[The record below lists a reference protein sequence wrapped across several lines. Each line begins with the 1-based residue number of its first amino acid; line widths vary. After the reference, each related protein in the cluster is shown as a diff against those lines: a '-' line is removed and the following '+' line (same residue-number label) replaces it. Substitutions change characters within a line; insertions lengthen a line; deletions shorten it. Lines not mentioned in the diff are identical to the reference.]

1 MTELLHPP
9 PQMTPKRKRTDPP
22 PLSPARSRIASSPS
36 ADSAFTFQLPTR
48 SIQRPSPFP
57 DLRETGEP
65 ADSPDAAESP
75 ASSGVVRQFRG
86 LAVLDNGSGRA
97 GGGQNDDGQD
107 DDGDDS
113 EGGGS
118 GDGVGGTR
126 WRRRLNDTTRASAT
140 VGMCGGGV
148 IGGNQQQ
155 HQRVYQPP
163 RSQGPTLPWLQQQQ
177 QQQQQQQSQ
186 QQLRLGLDGNR
197 QVAESRTIGSG
208 ANCKI
213 NDESKG
219 VAPLL
224 EQGDEGLVARKRLK
238 RDEDGGDGG
247 SDSPASTTMM
257 NIDQVT
263 SQQHPYLA
271 PRAAT
276 AVWPM
281 PTTLPNAEPSLPS
294 SASTLL
300 SEPAQ
305 VTEVHPGSSTNAR
318 KSPDAPSPKSK
329 KASRKQRKKLKPDP
343 SPIQDLQGSED
354 AAATS
359 TPAMIPQGEDD
370 EDSEI
375 VEPIRAAL
383 TWREEEITVYDPEDK
398 DDDGAGMDGVGFQ
411 PPPAIAR
418 AIALKKRQQLLAYK
432 KMVDGDAR
440 AKRNERRR
448 GREAAAAAKE
458 SARRRRVR
466 FLSPDDGLALSTSGL
481 E

>member
-22 PLSPARSRIASSPS
+22 PLSPARSRIASSPR

-86 LAVLDNGSGRA
+86 LAVLDSGSGRA
-97 GGGQNDDGQD
+97 GGGQNDDGNEDDGQD
-107 DDGDDS
+107 DDGEDS
-113 EGGGS
+113 EGGG
-118 GDGVGGTR
+118 R
-126 WRRRLNDTTRASAT
+126 
-140 VGMCGGGV
+140 
-148 IGGNQQQ
+148 
-155 HQRVYQPP
+155 
-163 RSQGPTLPWLQQQQ
+163 
-177 QQQQQQQSQ
+177 
-186 QQLRLGLDGNR
+186 
-197 QVAESRTIGSG
+197 SG

-238 RDEDGGDGG
+238 RDDDNGDDGG
-247 SDSPASTTMM
+247 SDSPAPTTMM

-263 SQQHPYLA
+263 SSQQQHPYLA

-276 AVWPM
+276 AVWPL
-281 PTTLPNAEPSLPS
+281 PTALPNAEPSLPS

-305 VTEVHPGSSTNAR
+305 VTES
-318 KSPDAPSPKSK
+318 
-329 KASRKQRKKLKPDP
+329 DP
-343 SPIQDLQGSED
+343 PPIQDLQGGED
-354 AAATS
+354 AAAATTGAATS
-359 TPAMIPQGEDD
+359 TPTMIPQGEDD

-432 KMVDGDAR
+432 KMAL
-440 AKRNERRR
+440 
-448 GREAAAAAKE
+448 
-458 SARRRRVR
+458 R
-466 FLSPDDGLALSTSGL
+466 FRILG
-481 E
+481 